1 MGDDM
6 RKMDQ
11 INAVMDKLLIA
22 GGIFY
27 VGMAIAG
34 AIKKHR
40 AEKAEAESVPDQ
52 EETPEEPG
60 TAEGIR

>member
-1 MGDDM
+1 M
-6 RKMDQ
+6 RKMDK

-22 GGIFY
+22 GGVFY

-40 AEKAEAESVPDQ
+40 AEKAEAEAAPD
-52 EETPEEPG
+52 PEEQP
-60 TAEGIR
+60 EEVDE

>member
-1 MGDDM
+1 M
-6 RKMDQ
+6 RKMDK

-22 GGIFY
+22 GGVFY

-40 AEKAEAESVPDQ
+40 AEKAEAEPD
-52 EETPEEPG
+52 PEEQP
-60 TAEGIR
+60 EEVDE